1 MTANSEP
8 PPGESQA
15 RRLEAVCE
23 QVAMLLS
30 HVDGAGRLR
39 AAAGNEWSVTQV
51 LGHMVEM
58 IPYWLG
64 HCRTL
69 ISATGEPPVFGR
81 RYDSP
86 ERVAG
91 IERGATGDPMA
102 LVAELRRETTEAARA
117 IREMASTERSRK
129 GIHIKLGEIS
139 VADAV
144 EHCIVAHAEEHLE
157 QIRTALGNDRPDS
170 SPIPGSG

>member
-1 MTANSEP
+1 VTAIPDP
-8 PPGESQA
+8 PPGEIQA

-23 QVAMLLS
+23 QAATLLARAG
-30 HVDGAGRLR
+30 DAGRLR

-58 IPYWLG
+58 IPYWLE

-69 ISATGEPPVFGR
+69 ISATGDPPVFGR
-81 RYDSP
+81 GYDSP

-91 IERGATGDPMA
+91 IERGATGDPTG
-102 LVAELRRETTEAARA
+102 LVTELRRETKEAARA
-117 IREMASTERSRK
+117 IREMTASERNRK
-129 GIHIKLGEIS
+129 GVHVKLGEIS

-144 EHCIVAHAEEHLE
+144 EHCIVVHAEEHLA
-157 QIRTALGNDRPDS
+157 QIRTALRNERPAQ
-170 SPIPGSG
+170 

>member
-1 MTANSEP
+1 VTANPEP
-8 PPGESQA
+8 PPGEDQA

-23 QVAMLLS
+23 QVATLLS

-39 AAAGNEWSVTQV
+39 VAIDNEWSVTQV
-51 LGHMVEM
+51 LGHMSEM
-58 IPYWLG
+58 IPYWLE

-91 IERGATGDPMA
+91 IERGATGDPTA
-102 LVAELRRETTEAARA
+102 LLTELRRETKEAARA
-117 IREMASTERSRK
+117 IREMSASERDRK
-129 GIHIKLGEIS
+129 GIHFKLGEIS

-144 EHCIVAHAEEHLE
+144 EHCIVAHAEEHLA
-157 QIRTALGNDRPDS
+157 QIRTALRNERPDPS
-170 SPIPGSG
+170 CIPGSD